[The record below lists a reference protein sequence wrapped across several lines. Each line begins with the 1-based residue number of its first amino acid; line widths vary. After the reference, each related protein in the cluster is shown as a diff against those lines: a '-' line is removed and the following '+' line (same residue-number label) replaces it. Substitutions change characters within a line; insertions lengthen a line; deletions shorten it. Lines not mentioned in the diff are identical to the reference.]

1 MYISCVFHTNPAVL
15 LPLKVLN
22 EKLVPLPIVAKVLEE
37 ESKKRE
43 LSSIEI
49 ITLEYAKKFS
59 KFSAEDAE
67 RLLSEL
73 EGMGLPL
80 EVAVQIVN
88 IAPES
93 EAELRTILAPLS
105 RTFTADDIK
114 SILSAVI
121 KYKKREV
128 E

>member
-1 MYISCVFHTNPAVL
+1 M
-15 LPLKVLN
+15 KVLN
-22 EKLVPLPIVAKVLEE
+22 ERLVPLPVVARILEE
-37 ESKKRE
+37 ESRKRE
-43 LSSIEI
+43 LSSIEA

-59 KFSAEDAE
+59 KFAADDAE
-67 RLLSEL
+67 ELLNEL
-73 EGMGLPL
+73 ESAGLPT

-88 IAPES
+88 VAPET

-114 SILSAVI
+114 RILSLVI
-121 KYKKREV
+121 KYKRKEV

>member
-1 MYISCVFHTNPAVL
+1 

>member
-1 MYISCVFHTNPAVL
+1 VL
-15 LPLKVLN
+15 LGSGGSPMKVLN
-22 EKLVPLPIVAKVLEE
+22 EKLVPLPVVAKILEE
-37 ESKKRE
+37 ESKRRE
-43 LSSIEI
+43 LSSIEA

-59 KFSAEDAE
+59 KFTANDAE
-67 RLLSEL
+67 ELLSEL
-73 EGMGLPL
+73 ESMGLPL

-88 IAPES
+88 VAPES

-114 SILSAVI
+114 RILSAVA
-121 KYKKREV
+121 KYKREEV

>member
-43 LSSIEI
+43 LSSVEI

-105 RTFTADDIK
+105 RTFTADEIK
-114 SILSAVI
+114 SILSAII